1 MVTRDEVE
9 GAVRRFG
16 DVRFTVIEHE
26 DEIWGHVYEVIVHV
40 DARQALELELKLAE
54 VFPGVPIVVRW
65 TGETNVSEDE
75 LVDYLVK
82 VMEKSGLRPRALP
95 SFDAVRLIKE
105 ERGD

>member
-16 DVRFTVIEHE
+16 DLRFTVIEHD
-26 DEIWGHVYEVIVHV
+26 DEIWGHVYEVIVHA

-54 VFPGVPIVVRW
+54 AFPSVPIVVKW

-82 VMEKSGLRPRALP
+82 IVERSGLRPRALP
-95 SFDAVRLIKE
+95 GFDAVKFIRDG
-105 ERGD
+105 RSD

>member
-1 MVTRDEVE
+1 MVTRDDIE

-16 DVRFTVIEHE
+16 DLRFTVIEHD
-26 DEIWGHVYEVIVHV
+26 DEIWGHVYEVIVHA

-54 VFPGVPIVVRW
+54 AFPSVPIVVKW

-82 VMEKSGLRPRALP
+82 IMMRSGLRPKALLG
-95 SFDAVRLIKE
+95 FDAVRFVKE
-105 ERGD
+105 ERSD